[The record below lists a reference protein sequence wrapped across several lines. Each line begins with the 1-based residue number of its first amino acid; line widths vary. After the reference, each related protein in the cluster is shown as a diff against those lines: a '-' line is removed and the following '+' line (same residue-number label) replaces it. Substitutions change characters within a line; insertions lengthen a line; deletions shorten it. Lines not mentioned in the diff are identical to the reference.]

1 MKDNLVSI
9 IIPIYNSEKFLD
21 KCITSVIEQSHK
33 NIEVILVDDGST
45 DNSLN
50 ICNSYAKRDSRIKV
64 ISQQNEG
71 VSAARNTG
79 LLHAAGDYIG
89 FVDSDDYISKD
100 MYEKM
105 IATGKKFDADI
116 VECGCIII
124 DENENIQS
132 VINLKDDVSSD
143 QHNCIKNY
151 FMKFNT
157 TNYNVNKIF
166 KNTIL
171 KSFKYPN
178 FKYSEDFY
186 MNAYALLKCTTK
198 ATISDTCYIYL
209 KHSNSASQ
217 IKFNKHKLDIIK
229 SGKEVLD
236 MINHKYPDLAIY
248 VVLFILN
255 NIRTIYKQIIEIE
268 DDNRIY
274 KRNLIK
280 EYTMLYDLWKEHL
293 DENVTSRKN
302 LIALKLFR
310 YCRFLHDLI
319 EKIR

>member
-1 MKDNLVSI
+1 MSDNMVSI
-9 IIPIYNSEKFLD
+9 IIPVFNSAKFLD
-21 KCITSVIEQSHK
+21 KCITSVIEQTYK
-33 NIEVILVDDGST
+33 NIEIILVDDGST

-50 ICNSYAKRDSRIKV
+50 ICNSYAKRDNRIKV
-64 ISQQNEG
+64 ISQQNKG
-71 VSAARNTG
+71 VSAARNAGLSYATG
-79 LLHAAGDYIG
+79 EYIG
-89 FVDSDDYISKD
+89 FVDSDDYISND

-105 IATGKKFDADI
+105 ITSGHKYNADI
-116 VECGCIII
+116 IECGCYII

-143 QHNCIKNY
+143 QHNYIKNY
-151 FMKFNT
+151 FMKVNT

-171 KSFKYPN
+171 EGFKYPN
-178 FKYSEDFY
+178 LKYSEDFY
-186 MNAYALLKCTTK
+186 LNVYALLKCTTK
-198 ATISDTCYIYL
+198 VTISEICYFYL

-217 IKFNKHKLDIIK
+217 IRFNKHKLDIIK

-236 MINHKYPDLAIY
+236 MINHKYPDLTIY

-255 NIRTIYKQIIEIE
+255 NIRTIYKQIIEIK
-268 DDNRIY
+268 DDNQIY
-274 KRNLIK
+274 KRSIIK
-280 EYTMLYDLWKEHL
+280 EYRMLYDLWKDHL
-293 DENVTSRKN
+293 DKTVTSTKN

-310 YCRFLHDLI
+310 HCRFIHDLI